1 MVFPQLAVQ
10 LRYLGERRGCYGDAF
25 CVAGGLLGPEP
36 PSTRNNWRSVG
47 RTYVHA
53 GAHVPSRRRRLPKRA
68 LFLSVQVRVLKDSA
82 QRRTAPSADSMKWSL
97 PSSMQR
103 YRVRGVR
110 PVRAAAVSTGSITDF
125 VAHFSQC
132 RRMPG
137 LWGRRT
143 EVSCRSTRIS
153 MCRVNFK
160 AAPFSCRGQWRL
172 LDSESEDVRQPI
184 SL

>member
-10 LRYLGERRGCYGDAF
+10 LRYLGERRIWYEDAF
-25 CVAGGLLGPEP
+25 SAVGGLLGPEP
-36 PSTRNNWRSVG
+36 LQLATIGGAWG
-47 RTYVHA
+47 GTYVHA
-53 GAHVPSRRRRLPKRA
+53 GAHVRGRRRRLSKRP

-125 VAHFSQC
+125 VPHFSQY
-132 RRMPG
+132 RRKPC
-137 LWGRRT
+137 LCGRRT

-160 AAPFSCRGQWRL
+160 TAPFSCRGQWRL
-172 LDSESEDVRQPI
+172 LDFESEDVRQPI